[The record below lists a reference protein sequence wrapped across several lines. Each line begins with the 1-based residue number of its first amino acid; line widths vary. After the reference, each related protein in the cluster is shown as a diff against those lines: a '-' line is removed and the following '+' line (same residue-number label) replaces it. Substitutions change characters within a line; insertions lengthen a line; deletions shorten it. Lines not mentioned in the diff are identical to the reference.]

1 LRHFRLQTRFIVY
14 FTLLV
19 VGLMIPVV
27 VLVESRMGD
36 VLEHLAE
43 QRSLS
48 IARNLAAVSQ
58 TSLVTYNYVALTQSA
73 ERAKRDEEGITD
85 VIILNKEGRV
95 AAFSGHPERQG
106 TVLTDPVSQQ
116 AAASRVDLA
125 IPADIPREDS
135 PGSYERGLDVSVPV
149 FVENSEEKWGTV
161 RIRFS
166 TEDMRR
172 RIRDTRL
179 VLLGVGLLAVG
190 LGAVGSFFLARRV
203 TEPLSNLVAGTI
215 RAAAGD
221 FDTRIEIR
229 TGDEIE
235 ELAGTFNDMVAQ
247 VRANEVAIHDL
258 NRDLE
263 EKVRE
268 RTQALSS
275 ANESLM
281 KAYAGLQRAESQ
293 MILREKMASLGQLV
307 AGIAHEINTPSSAI
321 AAAVANMIADLE
333 GLPGQTRAL
342 VATGVPPT
350 FESRLYDLAAR
361 VLTPDLRVRRAST
374 SEIRERSRA
383 LEERLTAEGFERPRD
398 TAITF
403 ARLGLQAELAELASA
418 AGGHAEAARPAI
430 AFLHTL
436 GNLGLAVSDMSVSTD
451 AITRMVKALR
461 SYSHPDQA
469 DMAEADIHD
478 GIETT
483 LTILRNQTKYGVVV
497 ERRYSRLPPVLCNVN
512 ELNQVWTNVIHNAI
526 QAMNGMGRIIVE
538 TYRQDECVAVR
549 ITDNGPG
556 IPDAIRGRIF
566 DPFFTTKDQGEGTGL
581 GLGIA
586 LQIVTR
592 HEGRINVT
600 SEPGRT
606 SFEVVLPLR
615 LVAATATT

>member
-1 LRHFRLQTRFIVY
+1 
-14 FTLLV
+14 
-19 VGLMIPVV
+19 
-27 VLVESRMGD
+27 
-36 VLEHLAE
+36 
-43 QRSLS
+43 
-48 IARNLAAVSQ
+48 
-58 TSLVTYNYVALTQSA
+58 
-73 ERAKRDEEGITD
+73 
-85 VIILNKEGRV
+85 
-95 AAFSGHPERQG
+95 
-106 TVLTDPVSQQ
+106 
-116 AAASRVDLA
+116 
-125 IPADIPREDS
+125 
-135 PGSYERGLDVSVPV
+135 
-149 FVENSEEKWGTV
+149 
-161 RIRFS
+161 
-166 TEDMRR
+166 
-172 RIRDTRL
+172 
-179 VLLGVGLLAVG
+179 
-190 LGAVGSFFLARRV
+190 
-203 TEPLSNLVAGTI
+203 
-215 RAAAGD
+215 
-221 FDTRIEIR
+221 
-229 TGDEIE
+229 
-235 ELAGTFNDMVAQ
+235 
-247 VRANEVAIHDL
+247 
-258 NRDLE
+258 
-263 EKVRE
+263 
-268 RTQALSS
+268 
-275 ANESLM
+275 M

-342 VATGVPPT
+342 VAAGVPPT
-350 FESRLYDLAAR
+350 FESRLYVLASR
-361 VLTPDLRVRRAST
+361 VLTPDLRGKRAST
-374 SEIRERSRA
+374 AEIRERSRA
-383 LEERLTAEGFERPRD
+383 LEERLTAEGFERPRE

-436 GNLGLAVSDMSVSTD
+436 GNLGLAVSDMGVSTD

-538 TYRQDECVAVR
+538 TYRQGECVAVR

-556 IPDAIRGRIF
+556 IPDEVRSRIF

-592 HEGRINVT
+592 HEGSINVT

-615 LVAATATT
+615 PVAAAATT